1 MSDRRPSHRSRSRD
15 RRRSPDQTRRR
26 SADRRQSRSP
36 DRRRRSRSPSAER
49 SRRRQRSASRE
60 RRRSRSNDS
69 DSKTSKKT
77 SDKRATRKAADYS
90 SSSESDSSDS
100 ASSSDSD
107 DARRRRRSSKKA
119 SSKKSKKD
127 KKSKKSKKSHK
138 KKASS
143 SLAINQNEYGKYGIL
158 RETDFHAKAVSFQAW
173 LRDVKKI
180 PDFNG
185 PKYEAMDHF
194 RDYMEDYNTATLPHE
209 KYYDVEKYE
218 QRKFAKEQA
227 KRAKRHKPSAKEEE
241 ETAYAER
248 MRQRADANKK
258 EFALIMQ
265 TMDRSKIEHMREQ
278 QRLRDQMQMHY
289 KAGNMDEA
297 RRLEHLL
304 TKKDESKP
312 EPEFK
317 PDTGRHF

>member
-15 RRRSPDQTRRR
+15 RRRSPDRRGDGAPTGAKAEAR
-26 SADRRQSRSP
+26 TGVVVAAPPAPSGRAAASAVP
-36 DRRRRSRSPSAER
+36 
-49 SRRRQRSASRE
+49 
-60 RRRSRSNDS
+60 
-69 DSKTSKKT
+69 
-77 SDKRATRKAADYS
+77 AAIV
-90 SSSESDSSDS
+90 
-100 ASSSDSD
+100 A
-107 DARRRRRSSKKA
+107 AV
-119 SSKKSKKD
+119 
-127 KKSKKSKKSHK
+127 
-138 KKASS
+138 
-143 SLAINQNEYGKYGIL
+143 NEYGKYGIL

-194 RDYMEDYNTATLPHE
+194 RDYMEDYNTATLPHA
-209 KYYDVEKYE
+209 KYYDIEKYE
-218 QRKFAKEQA
+218 QRKLAKEQA
-227 KRAKRHKPSAKEEE
+227 KRAKRHKPRPAEEE
-241 ETAYAER
+241 ATAYAER
-248 MRQRADANKK
+248 MRQRAEANKK
-258 EFALIMQ
+258 EFALILQ
-265 TMDRSKIEHMREQ
+265 TMDRSKIESMREQ

-304 TKKDESKP
+304 TKKDEAKP